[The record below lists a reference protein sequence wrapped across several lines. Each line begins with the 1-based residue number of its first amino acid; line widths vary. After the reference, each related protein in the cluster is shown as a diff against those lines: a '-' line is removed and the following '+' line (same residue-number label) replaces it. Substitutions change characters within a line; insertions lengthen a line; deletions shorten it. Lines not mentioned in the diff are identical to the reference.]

1 MPAGQRRRSRIAAL
15 QTLYEWE
22 YAANSPEQI
31 LERTIH
37 DKELSSQASEFAERL
52 VSGVIQNRQKLDET
66 IARLAP
72 AFPVSQIAATDRNI
86 LRIALFEILIDKSV
100 PAKAAINEAV
110 ELAKDFGS
118 DTSPRFI
125 NGVLGSAISGLSK

>member
-31 LERTIH
+31 LERTLEG
-37 DKELSSQASEFAERL
+37 KELTGIASEFATRL
-52 VSGVIQNRQKLDET
+52 VKGVIENRQQLDDN
-66 IARLAP
+66 ISRLAP
-72 AFPVSQIAATDRNI
+72 AFPVSQLAAMDRNI
-86 LRIALFEILIDKSV
+86 LRIALFEILIDRSV

-118 DTSPRFI
+118 DKSPKFI

>member
-31 LERTIH
+31 LERTLQG
-37 DKELSSQASEFAERL
+37 KELTGQASEFATRL
-52 VSGVIQNRQKLDET
+52 VNGVIENKQELDDT
-66 IARLAP
+66 ISRLAP
-72 AFPVSQIAATDRNI
+72 AFPINQMAAMDRNI
-86 LRIALFEILIDKSV
+86 LRIALFEVLIDMSV
-100 PAKAAINEAV
+100 PTKAAINEAV

-125 NGVLGSAISGLSK
+125 NGVLGSAISGLTK

>member
-31 LERTIH
+31 LERTLQG
-37 DKELSSQASEFAERL
+37 KELSGKSSEFAANL
-52 VSGVIQNRQKLDET
+52 VKGVIENREKLDDT
-66 IARLAP
+66 ISRLAP
-72 AFPVSQIAATDRNI
+72 AFPVKQMGAMDRNI
-86 LRIALFEILIDKSV
+86 LRIALFEILIDRSV

-118 DTSPRFI
+118 DASPRFI

>member
-31 LERTIH
+31 LERTL
-37 DKELSSQASEFAERL
+37 DGKELTGTASEFATRL
-52 VSGVIQNRQKLDET
+52 VKGVIENRQKLDDN
-66 IARLAP
+66 IRRLAP
-72 AFPVSQIAATDRNI
+72 AFPVSQLAAMDRNI
-86 LRIALFEILIDKSV
+86 LRIALFEILIDRSV

-118 DTSPRFI
+118 DKSPKFI